1 MPVSCPRY
9 PKTPDCTHTDPR
21 RPKKIIRTTRVSVE
35 DSVKTNFFQRVVGF
49 LQNAKY
55 EKEICECIDCSI
67 RIELQYTP
75 TENELRLMIDS
86 NDQDPGRWNDLG
98 FEVEGRSDIIWM
110 NKSKVK
116 TDFQIES
123 IDEESGIANT
133 TELLK
138 ELSSMRKEIFGN

>member
-1 MPVSCPRY
+1 
-9 PKTPDCTHTDPR
+9 
-21 RPKKIIRTTRVSVE
+21 
-35 DSVKTNFFQRVVGF
+35 
-49 LQNAKY
+49 
-55 EKEICECIDCSI
+55 
-67 RIELQYTP
+67 
-75 TENELRLMIDS
+75 MIDS